1 MRCLAVVAALAV
13 GLSACPTPGF
23 AQTHTLA
30 PRSYKPTRNW
40 CATNRTCFSS
50 IRWSTYTST
59 RAVGRGR
66 AKECA
71 GGGGFCRAHR
81 SVQATLS
88 RPRFVCDAR
97 RFTRLRLFGRSFALD
112 ASCQVYQG

>member
-1 MRCLAVVAALAV
+1 MRRLTAAAALAL
-13 GLSACPTPGF
+13 GLAVWPVPAS

-40 CATNRTCFSS
+40 CPTNRTCFSA

-66 AKECA
+66 AKDCA
-71 GGGGFCRAHR
+71 GGGGVCRVHR
-81 SVQATLS
+81 SAQATVS
-88 RPRFVCDAR
+88 RPRFVCGAR
-97 RFTRLRLFGRSFALD
+97 RFTRLRLFGRSFVLD
-112 ASCQVYQG
+112 GSCQVYQG